1 MQKFINNP
9 ANLTSESLEGLVLAN
24 SDIITLAQDSLV
36 VNKKLAE
43 ADRVTIVTLGAA
55 GHEPAMSGFVGE
67 GLVDIAIVGDIFAAP
82 GPKACV
88 DAIKLADKGHGVLLI
103 VSNHTGDMLTAN
115 IAMKECARLGIAVS
129 KVVAQED
136 IASAPRENADAR
148 RGLVGCFALCKLAG
162 AAAAQGKSIDEV
174 AALTQKLADNMASL
188 AVAASGALNPATG
201 EKLTPIED
209 GFMQFGV
216 GLDGEGDEKQPLQS
230 ADATAS
236 LMLTTLLKDLAV
248 TDGEKLLV
256 IVSGSGATTLMEQ
269 LIVFRAC
276 YGILAEKGIEVAA
289 SLVGEYLT
297 VQDAAGFEL
306 CIARMDEEM
315 LELWK
320 ASCRT
325 PYYKN

>member
-9 ANLTSESLEGLVLAN
+9 ANLARESLEGLVLAN
-24 SDIITLAQDSLV
+24 SDIITLAQDNLV

-67 GLVDIAIVGDIFAAP
+67 GLVDIAVVGDIFAAP

-115 IAMKECARLGIAVS
+115 IAVKECAKLGIDVS

-136 IASAPRENADAR
+136 ISSAPRESVSER

-162 AAAAQGKSIDEV
+162 AAAAQGKSLAEV
-174 AALTQKLADNMASL
+174 ATLTQKLADNMASL
-188 AVAASGALNPATG
+188 AVVAKSAVNPVSGEELAH
-201 EKLTPIED
+201 IED
-209 GFMQFGV
+209 GFMQLGV
-216 GLDGEGDEKQPLQS
+216 GQDGEGGEKQPLQS
-230 ADATAS
+230 ADATAA
-236 LMLTTLLKDLAV
+236 LMLNALLEDLAV
-248 TDGEKLLV
+248 TAGEKLLV

-269 LIVFRAC
+269 LVVFRAC
-276 YGILAEKGIEVAA
+276 YAMLAEKGIEVAA
-289 SLVGEYLT
+289 SMVGEYLT
-297 VQDAAGFEL
+297 VQDAAGFQL

-320 ASCRT
+320 TPCRT

>member
-9 ANLTSESLEGLVLAN
+9 QNITSESLEGLVLAN
-24 SDIITLAQDSLV
+24 SDIVTLAQGSLV

-67 GLVDIAIVGDIFAAP
+67 GLVDIAVVGDIFAAP
-82 GPKACV
+82 GPKSCV

-115 IAMKECARLGIAVS
+115 IVMKECERLGIAVS

-136 IASAPRENADAR
+136 IASAPRDNADEHC
-148 RGLVGCFALCKLAG
+148 GLVGCFALCKIAG
-162 AAAAQGKSIDEV
+162 AAAAQGKSLAEV
-174 AALTQKLADNMASL
+174 TALTQKLADNMASL
-188 AVAASGALNPATG
+188 AVAASGALNPASD
-201 EKLTPIED
+201 EELMHIED
-209 GFMQFGV
+209 GFMQLGI
-216 GLDGEGDEKQPLQS
+216 GQDGEGGEKQTLQS
-230 ADATAS
+230 ADATAA
-236 LMLTTLLKDLAV
+236 LMLNALLEDLAV
-248 TDGEKLLV
+248 TTGEKVLL

-269 LIVFRAC
+269 LIVFRSC
-276 YGILAEKGIEVAA
+276 YGILAEKDIEIAA

-297 VQDAAGFEL
+297 VQDAAGFML
-306 CIARMDEEM
+306 SIARMDEEM

-320 ASCRT
+320 APCRT

>member
-9 ANLTSESLEGLVLAN
+9 QNLTSESLEGLVLAN

-43 ADRVTIVTLGAA
+43 ADRVTVVTLCGA
-55 GHEPAMSGFVGE
+55 GNEPAMSGFVGE
-67 GLVDIAIVGDIFAAP
+67 GMIDIAVVGDVFAAP

-88 DAIKLADKGHGVLLI
+88 DAIKLADKGHGILLI

-115 IAMKECARLGIAVS
+115 IAMKESERLGIAVS

-136 IASAPRENADAR
+136 IAFAPREQADER
-148 RGLVGCFALCKLAG
+148 RGLVGCFALCKVAG
-162 AAAAQGKSIDEV
+162 AAAAQGKSLEEV
-174 AALTQKLADNMASL
+174 TAIAQKLADNIASL
-188 AVAASGALNPATG
+188 AVAAASAINPVNG
-201 EKLTPIED
+201 EELTHIED
-209 GFMQFGV
+209 GFMQLGV
-216 GLDGEGDEKQPLQS
+216 GSDGEGGEKQPLQS
-230 ADATAS
+230 ADATAA
-236 LMLTTLLKDLAV
+236 LMLNALLDDLAV
-248 TDGEKLLV
+248 TAGEKLLV
-256 IVSGSGATTLMEQ
+256 IVSGSGATSLMEQ
-269 LIVFRAC
+269 LIIFRAC
-276 YGILAEKGIEVAA
+276 CGFLAEKGIEVAA

-306 CIARMDEEM
+306 SIARMDEDM

-320 ASCRT
+320 ASCHT

>member
-9 ANLTSESLEGLVLAN
+9 QNLTREALEGLMLAN

-36 VNKKLAE
+36 VNKNLAE
-43 ADRVTIVTLGAA
+43 ANRVTVVTLCGA

-67 GLVDIAIVGDIFAAP
+67 GLVDIAVVGDIFAAP
-82 GPKACV
+82 GPKSCI

-115 IAMKECARLGIAVS
+115 IAMKECKRLGIAVS

-136 IASAPRENADAR
+136 IASSPREQKAER
-148 RGLVGCFALCKLAG
+148 RGLVGCFALCKVAG
-162 AAAAQGKSIDEV
+162 AAAAQGKSLAEITE
-174 AALTQKLADNMASL
+174 LTQKLADNMASL
-188 AVAASGALNPATG
+188 VVLAKGAVNPASGK
-201 EKLTPIED
+201 ELTHIED
-209 GFMQFGV
+209 GFMELGAGQ
-216 GLDGEGDEKQPLQS
+216 DGEGGKKQPLQS
-230 ADATAS
+230 ADATAA
-236 LMLTTLLKDLAV
+236 LMLNALLEDLAV
-248 TDGEKLLV
+248 TAGEKLLV
-256 IVSGSGATTLMEQ
+256 IVNGSGATTLMEQ

-276 YGILAEKGIEVAA
+276 YSLLAERGIEVAA

-315 LELWK
+315 LNLWK
-320 ASCRT
+320 VPCNT